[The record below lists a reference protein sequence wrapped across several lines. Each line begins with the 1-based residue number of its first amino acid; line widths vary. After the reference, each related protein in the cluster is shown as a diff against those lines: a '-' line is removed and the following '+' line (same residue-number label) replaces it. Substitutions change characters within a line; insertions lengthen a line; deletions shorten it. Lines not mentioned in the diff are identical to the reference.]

1 MNHLYIIQLQV
12 SGRNITH
19 PPSPIIFN
27 SKYDL
32 KSLKQGNPS
41 EYIELLSSLLIG
53 MDVCRNKN
61 THSVK
66 FLECHVDDKGRG
78 RYFDKAHTANSIKG
92 ILKTKTDTVL
102 EVFVESDDLTY
113 LINEP
118 ASITQRH
125 FDAMGHLVP
134 NSDKT
139 ALFEELIDHVLNE
152 DVTLKPNADELAKSV
167 LDKTLCNADVK
178 FMNPIYIN
186 ELGELIVLGEVAIS
200 KKPNG
205 ELSIHHEYG
214 KIILT
219 ETNALPISMNY
230 SAQII
235 LQRFAYNKDVKDVNI
250 SDFKK
255 QVIESLYSFNQAK
268 DIVDGLNDVEIQVL
282 LEYWALASVND
293 IIESI
298 KVVGI
303 SRVWNHLNIKLKFTP
318 LEREHRWLMVN
329 LVNGISQ
336 YIENNPIVYDH
347 ELLPLI
353 RFINQKV

>member
-41 EYIELLSSLLIG
+41 EYVELLSSLLIG

-139 ALFEELIDHVLNE
+139 ALFEELIDDVLNE
-152 DVTLKPNADELAKSV
+152 DATLKPNAIELANSV
-167 LDKTLCNADVK
+167 INKTLCNADVK

-219 ETNALPISMNY
+219 ETNALPISMNNSG
-230 SAQII
+230 SAI
-235 LQRFAYNKDVKDVNI
+235 LELFAFNKEKDQFTQLNLMMY
-250 SDFKK
+250 
-255 QVIESLYSFNQAK
+255 SLYSINQAK
-268 DIVDGLNDVEIQVL
+268 EIVSNLSDVEIKVL
-282 LEYWALASVND
+282 LEYWKLASVEKLVEH
-293 IIESI
+293 IRI
-298 KVVGI
+298 KGI
-303 SRVWNHLNIKLKFTP
+303 TRVWNHLKIQFKYRL
-318 LEREHRWLMVN
+318 LEREHQWLMVN
-329 LVNGISQ
+329 MMGNISQ
-336 YIENNPIVYDH
+336 FIADNPSEYDS
-347 ELLPLI
+347 ELIPLI
-353 RFINQKV
+353 RFFNYTV